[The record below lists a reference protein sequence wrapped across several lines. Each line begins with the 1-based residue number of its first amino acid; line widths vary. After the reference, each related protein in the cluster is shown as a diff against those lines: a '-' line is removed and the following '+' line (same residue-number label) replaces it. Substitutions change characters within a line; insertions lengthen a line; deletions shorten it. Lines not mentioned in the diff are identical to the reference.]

1 MNKSLEQVA
10 SFHKLFEHPIAEGP
24 YSYEPLKIRQLR
36 IKLLFEELSELAEAS
51 DCMETFLYLC
61 NDTITEQCEKHG
73 GIEATVEE
81 VHDDF
86 GKILKDRNIK
96 DGDNVDKI
104 EELDALCDIQY
115 VLNGKILTSGLHG
128 VFDESFDTVHH
139 NNMAKAHRNETHA
152 KETAEK
158 LGLKDYTIRY
168 RNGVCV
174 LVNEYEKVIKP
185 HDHVKVKLEL

>member
-36 IKLLFEELSELAEAS
+36 IKLLFEELSELAGAS
-51 DCMETFLYLC
+51 DCRQTMRDLC
-61 NDTITEQCEKHG
+61 YAEHVALNFTE
-73 GIEATVEE
+73 
-81 VHDDF
+81 
-86 GKILKDRNIK
+86 